1 MAISFLR
8 KTRIICVFVGKE
20 ADNNRNESFPSGA
33 PTIRFYIGV
42 AVPSEEKGAD
52 CASPPFRLCGK
63 INPELYPEN
72 TAFGLATNP
81 NRG

>member
-33 PTIRFYIGV
+33 TAIRFCIGV
-42 AVPSEEKGAD
+42 AVPSEEKIMP
-52 CASPPFRLCGK
+52 CVSSKRRKIRPFRT
-63 INPELYPEN
+63 PTVSSEQREL
-72 TAFGLATNP
+72 
-81 NRG
+81 